1 MKPVVSSIV
10 ALAIAMAPMSVFAGP
25 KSAHPASM
33 TASSASAK
41 TSSKA
46 AKGASSPRADAENAG
61 SGRKKS
67 ARHDDPKAKNVAKKD
82 KARARKVER
91 VAKVAPDETYEST
104 ERIERSEKS
113 IVVRVRHVTNGRS
126 ERGASPSVEARRAA
140 SKPAVERDLI
150 PASLVTKDAAKS
162 APRSVAGASSIAAL
176 PSLPD
181 PSRPKIEGKP
191 RARKESLVE
200 DKSERDA
207 LKKISDDE
215 VAALIAQHAPAK
227 GLSRVTAT
235 EPVKAAAESVKG
247 AAEPVKGA
255 AEPVKAASESS
266 AARSHEGG
274 RDKEKATARASK
286 ACTKAPVE
294 VIRGPELEKFQL
306 TRCDGS
312 IAPLAIERLSV
323 LVRPGSAARPTVAAA
338 ELAKKK
344 GAEIARGIRR
354 IDERLAYRLQSIVDH
369 FTKPG
374 ATAKLVVVSGYR
386 PTSIGSMHATGRAI
400 DFRLEGV
407 KNEEVISFCK
417 TLNDTGCGFYP
428 NSSFVHV
435 DVREPGAGHV
445 AWIDASGPGETPR
458 YVPAWPPAEHAA
470 SSPLENAGARQS
482 VRSVERELDEVPVDE
497 HPDLPNA
504 SSDVTP

>member
-25 KSAHPASM
+25 KSTHPASVS
-33 TASSASAK
+33 TSASAK
-41 TSSKA
+41 ASPSG
-46 AKGASSPRADAENAG
+46 AKGEVSPHVRVE
-61 SGRKKS
+61 KEKS
-67 ARHDDPKAKNVAKKD
+67 ARRDDPKSKKLANVKKD
-82 KARARKVER
+82 KAHARKLDR
-91 VAKVAPDETYEST
+91 VAKVAPDETYERT

-113 IVVRVRHVTNGRS
+113 IIVRVRHVTNGRP
-126 ERGASPSVEARRAA
+126 ERSTSPSVEARRATKPTTKPTA
-140 SKPAVERDLI
+140 SADERALI
-150 PASLVTKDAAKS
+150 PASLVTKEAPKS
-162 APRSVAGASSIAAL
+162 SARGVAGAASISAL

-181 PSRPKIEGKP
+181 PNGSKIESKR
-191 RARKESLVE
+191 RASKESLVE

-227 GLSRVTAT
+227 GLARVTAT
-235 EPVKAAAESVKG
+235 EPVKAAAETGV
-247 AAEPVKGA
+247 
-255 AEPVKAASESS
+255 AAS
-266 AARSHEGG
+266 REGHG
-274 RDKEKATARASK
+274 KEKATARASK
-286 ACTKAPVE
+286 ACSKAPVE

-323 LVRPGSAARPTVAAA
+323 LVRPGSAARPTVAAS

-344 GAEIARGIRR
+344 GAEIAHGIRR
-354 IDERLAYRLQSIVDH
+354 VDERLAYRLQSIVDH

-458 YVPAWPPAEHAA
+458 YVPAWPPSEHAA

-497 HPDLPNA
+497 HPDLPGA